1 MPRIPSLTDG
11 LIMGLA
17 LGSWLLCYTCWQ
29 HLGSILKGQSSVP
42 KSISQKEKKST
53 PTSSMEVRMVSSH
66 ISYQYRK
73 LVPTL
78 NILQLNSCDSPC
90 WVDPITSGSVLT
102 APGRLVFF
110 LGLLPEGGPAAV
122 PARPAAA
129 SHRSPILTLVL
140 PTPLPGSQTVFSV
153 HVSLVLSAGAKKKKG
168 GGFVWK
174 FHSLFLFPLH
184 TFLKTISTQGMLSMS
199 QLQKYSLLDKEG
211 VGSQRKHHSYWK
223 QCFVSSPWAWGSRLG
238 NSYLEFNK
246 SSFG

>member
-17 LGSWLLCYTCWQ
+17 RGSWLLCYTCWQ

-129 SHRSPILTLVL
+129 SHRSPVLTLVL

-168 GGFVWK
+168 VCMKIPQSFSFPSTYFSKDNKHTGHVVHVTATEVFSSRTRKELAHKENIIPTGNNV
-174 FHSLFLFPLH
+174 LFLLP
-184 TFLKTISTQGMLSMS
+184 
-199 QLQKYSLLDKEG
+199 
-211 VGSQRKHHSYWK
+211 
-223 QCFVSSPWAWGSRLG
+223 
-238 NSYLEFNK
+238 
-246 SSFG
+246 